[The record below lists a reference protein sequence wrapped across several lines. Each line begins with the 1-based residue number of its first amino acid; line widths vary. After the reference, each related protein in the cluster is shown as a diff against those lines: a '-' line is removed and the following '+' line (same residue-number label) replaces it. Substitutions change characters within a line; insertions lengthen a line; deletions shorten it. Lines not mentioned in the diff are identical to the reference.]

1 MVRPPHDIKATL
13 LKLGARPEKAFG
25 QNFLI
30 DATVLSSV
38 VEAAE
43 LGPKQCVLEIG
54 PGLGVLTEDLLAT
67 GASVYAIERD
77 RKFIEHLLTEFGRK
91 GQSFFLTQG
100 DAATLDWN
108 ALLPTDTPWKLVSNL
123 PYAISSFA
131 LRTALWST
139 HPASRVVVM
148 LQREVAERTLALLG
162 SKKDSSQAS
171 LLSLMVALSCDSGK
185 IIRRVAPG
193 SFFPPPKVE
202 SAILLLIPME
212 LKARLTRWCV
222 DPERIMHLA
231 KRGFAHPRKQLFSTL
246 GVRDRAAE
254 LAQALQV
261 TKEVRPEALSADQW
275 ATLTRLL
282 LPSLSASPGSGD
294 KSTDH
299 DA

>member
-1 MVRPPHDIKATL
+1 MVRAPHEIKATL
-13 LKLGARPEKAFG
+13 LALGARPEKAFG

-38 VEAAE
+38 VTTAE
-43 LGPKQCVLEIG
+43 LGPRQCVLEIG

-77 RKFIEHLLTEFGRK
+77 RKFIDHLLTQFGRK
-91 GQSFFLTQG
+91 GQSFFLSQG
-100 DAATLDWN
+100 DAALLNWN
-108 ALLPTDTPWKLVSNL
+108 ALLPTDIAWKLVSNL

-148 LQREVAERTLALLG
+148 LQREVAERALALLAPN
-162 SKKDSSQAS
+162 SDSGQAS
-171 LLSLMVALSCDSGK
+171 LLSLMVALSCSSGK

-202 SAILLLIPME
+202 SALLLLVPMVPA
-212 LKARLTRWCV
+212 ARLIRWGV
-222 DPERIMHLA
+222 DPEQVMRLA
-231 KRGFAHPRKQLFSTL
+231 KQGFAHPRKQLFSTL
-246 GVRDRAAE
+246 GVRERAVE
-254 LAQALQV
+254 LAEALQV

-275 ATLTRLL
+275 AALTRLL
-282 LPSLSASPGSGD
+282 SPSLSASVDNGD
-294 KSTDH
+294 KSTDRS
-299 DA
+299 A